1 MKLTGLQIFK
11 YLPGGQKK
19 PEANCKKCG
28 FPTCMAFAM
37 KLAKGEAAIDKCDY
51 ITDELKSVFEEASQI
66 QQAEIKF
73 GGAGNEIKI
82 GNETVMFRHDKKFV
96 NPTCIA
102 VKLESSDKNFDEKLN
117 KILNYSVERVGEDLK
132 ISAIALFDSDETF
145 EAKAKKVAES
155 KLPMILVSAN
165 KEKDEHLS
173 AESSNQDKIEKI
185 EKILDEIKDSK
196 PLIYIKNASPKE
208 LAKIEKKYNVPVVLS
223 GSSIQ
228 ELVDNSSKLVENNIQ
243 NIVLSLKNQSQKDL
257 IENLTYIRRSAIEN
271 KFKPLGFPV
280 MMFSKDIE
288 GMSFDPIE
296 EGIWASTLL
305 CKYANII
312 VLEHF
317 DEAVI
322 YSLLTL
328 RQNIYTDPEK
338 PLQIDA
344 KVYPVGEPD
353 ENSPVIV
360 TTNFALTYFT
370 VVGEIEASNIPSYLV
385 ITPSDGMSVLT
396 AWSANKFNG
405 EIIAKAIKTFDI
417 ENLVKHRKL
426 IIPGYVSSLK
436 EEIEEEL
443 PGWEVVIGSNEAVDI
458 VDFLKNYQKQHYI
471 V

>member
-11 YLPGGQKK
+11 LLPGGKK
-19 PEANCKKCG
+19 EKEANCKKCG

-37 KLAKGEAAIDKCDY
+37 KLAKNETTLDKCEFV
-51 ITDELKSVFEEASQI
+51 TDELKSVFEEASQI
-66 QQAEIKF
+66 QQAEISF
-73 GGAGNEIKI
+73 GGEENSVKI

-102 VKLESSDKNFDEKLN
+102 VKLESSDKNFDEKFG

-132 ISAIALFDSDETF
+132 INAVALFDTDETF
-145 EAKAKKVAES
+145 IEKAKKIAES
-155 KLPMILVSAN
+155 KLPMILASAN
-165 KEKDEHLS
+165 L
-173 AESSNQDKIEKI
+173 EKI
-185 EKILDEIKDSK
+185 RQILDEIKDFK
-196 PLIYIKNASPKE
+196 PLVYIKNDSVQDIAE
-208 LAKIEKKYNVPVVLS
+208 IEKKYAVPVVS
-223 GSSIQ
+223 SADSIQ
-228 ELVDNSSKLVENNIQ
+228 ELVDNSSKLLENKTQ
-243 NIVLSLKNQSQKDL
+243 NIVLNLNNQSQRSL
-257 IENLTYIRRSAIEN
+257 IENLTYIRRSAIED

-280 MMFSKDIE
+280 MIFADNISDLSDDLIE
-288 GMSFDPIE
+288 Q
-296 EGIWASTLL
+296 GIWASALL

-312 VLEHF
+312 VLENF
-317 DEAVI
+317 DEAII

-344 KVYPVGEPD
+344 KLYPIGEPD

-396 AWSANKFNG
+396 AWSADKFNG
-405 EIIAKAIKTFDI
+405 EIIAKTIKNYGL

-436 EEIEEEL
+436 EEIEDEM
-443 PGWEVVIGSNEAVDI
+443 PDWEVIIGSNEAVDI
-458 VDFLKNYQKQHYI
+458 VEFLKDYQKQQLSKK
-471 V
+471 

>member
-11 YLPGGQKK
+11 LLPGGKK
-19 PEANCKKCG
+19 EKEANCKQCG

-37 KLAKGEAAIDKCDY
+37 KLAKGDTSIDKCEFV
-51 ITDELKSVFEEASQI
+51 TEELRSAFEEASQV

-73 GGAGNEIKI
+73 GPAQNTVKI

-96 NPTCIA
+96 NPACIA
-102 VKLESSDKNFDEKLN
+102 VKLESSDKNFAEKFG
-117 KILNYSVERVGEDLK
+117 KVSNYSVERVGEVLK
-132 ISAIALFDSDETF
+132 ISAVALYDTDETF
-145 EAKAKKVAES
+145 EEKAEIIATS
-155 KLPMILVSAN
+155 GFPMILISDN
-165 KEKDEHLS
+165 TKKINNLSEK
-173 AESSNQDKIEKI
+173 
-185 EKILDEIKDSK
+185 IKDSK
-196 PLIYIKNASPKE
+196 PLLYIKNVSPE
-208 LAKIEKKYNVPVVLS
+208 EIAETEKIYNSPVITS
-223 GSSIQ
+223 GSSVE
-228 ELVDNSSKLVENNIQ
+228 ELVNNSSKLLENKTE
-243 NIVLSLKNQSQKDL
+243 NIVLNLNNQSQKSL

-280 MMFSKDIE
+280 IMFTEDIQ
-288 GMSFDPIE
+288 GISDDLIE
-296 EGIWASTLL
+296 QGIWAGALL

-328 RQNIYTDPEK
+328 RQNIFTDPEK
-338 PLQIDA
+338 PLQIDS

-370 VVGEIEASNIPSYLV
+370 VVGEIEASNIPAHLV

-396 AWSANKFNG
+396 AWSADKFNG
-405 EIIAKAIKTFDI
+405 EIIAKTLKTFGV

-426 IIPGYVSSLK
+426 IIPGYVASLK

-443 PGWEVVIGSNEAVDI
+443 PEWEVVIGTNEAVDI
-458 VDFLKNYQKQHYI
+458 VEFLRNFQKQQ
-471 V
+471 VLNN

>member
-11 YLPGGQKK
+11 YLPGSKK
-19 PEANCKKCG
+19 EPQANCKKCG

-37 KLAKGEAAIDKCDY
+37 KLAKNEVPIEKCEH
-51 ITDELKSVFEEASQI
+51 ITDELKSIFEEASQI
-66 QQAEIKF
+66 QQAEIQF
-73 GGAGNEIKI
+73 GYAEDPVKI

-102 VKLESSDKNFDEKLN
+102 VKLESSDENFDEKLN

-132 ISAIALFDSDETF
+132 ISTLALFDTDKTF
-145 EAKAKKVAES
+145 EEKAKKVAKS
-155 KLPMILVSAN
+155 KLPMILVSEN
-165 KEKDEHLS
+165 
-173 AESSNQDKIEKI
+173 IEKTT
-185 EKILDEIKDSK
+185 KILDEIKDFK
-196 PLIYIKNASPKE
+196 PLIYIENSSPEE
-208 LAKIEKKYNVPVVLS
+208 LAEIEKKYNVPVVSS
-223 GSSIQ
+223 GSSIE
-228 ELVDNSSKLVENNIQ
+228 ELVNNSAKFIENKTQ
-243 NIVLSLKNQSQKDL
+243 NIVLNLKNQSQKSL

-280 MMFSKDIE
+280 IQFTKDIADL
-288 GMSFDPIE
+288 SQDPIE
-296 EGIWASTLL
+296 QGIWTSVLL

-317 DEAVI
+317 DEAII

-338 PLQIDA
+338 PLQIEA
-344 KVYPVGEPD
+344 KLYPIGETD

-370 VVGEIEASNIPSYLV
+370 VVGEIEASNIPSYLA

-396 AWSANKFNG
+396 AWSADKFNG
-405 EIIAKAIKTFDI
+405 EIIAKTIKTYGL
-417 ENLVKHRKL
+417 EELVKHKKL

-436 EEIEEEL
+436 EEIEDEL
-443 PGWEVVIGSNEAVDI
+443 PDWEVIIGANEAVDI
-458 VDFLKNYQKQHYI
+458 VDFLRSYQKQQLLNL
-471 V
+471 

>member
-11 YLPGGQKK
+11 YLPGGKK
-19 PEANCKKCG
+19 EQEANCKKCG

-37 KLAKGEAAIDKCDY
+37 KLAKNETEIDKCEFV
-51 ITDELKSVFEEASQI
+51 TDELKSVFEEASRI

-73 GGAGNEIKI
+73 GCAENLIKI

-102 VKLESSDKNFDEKLN
+102 VKLESSDENFDEKFN

-132 ISAIALFDSDETF
+132 ISAVALVDTDETF
-145 EAKAKKVAES
+145 YSKAKKVAES
-155 KLPMILVSAN
+155 KLPMILVSEN
-165 KEKDEHLS
+165 TEKMK
-173 AESSNQDKIEKI
+173 Q
-185 EKILDEIKDSK
+185 ILDEIKDFK
-196 PLIYIKNASPKE
+196 PLVYLESASSEEITEIERIYS
-208 LAKIEKKYNVPVVLS
+208 VPVVLS
-223 GSSIQ
+223 GSSIE
-228 ELVDNSSKLVENNIQ
+228 ELADNSSILLENKTQ
-243 NIVLSLKNQSQKDL
+243 NIVLNLKNQSQKSL

-280 MMFSKDIE
+280 IQFIKDIADLSE
-288 GMSFDPIE
+288 DPIE
-296 EGIWASTLL
+296 QGIWASALL

-317 DEAVI
+317 DEAII

-338 PLQIDA
+338 PLQIEA
-344 KVYPVGEPD
+344 KLYPIGEPD

-370 VVGEIEASNIPSYLV
+370 VVGEIEASNIPSYLA

-396 AWSANKFNG
+396 AWSADKFNG
-405 EIIAKAIKTFDI
+405 EIIAKTIKTYGLD
-417 ENLVKHRKL
+417 ELVKYKKL
-426 IIPGYVSSLK
+426 IIPGYVASLK
-436 EEIEEEL
+436 EEIEDEL
-443 PGWEVVIGSNEAVDI
+443 PDWEVVIGANEAVDI
-458 VDFLKNYQKQHYI
+458 VDFLRSYQKQQLLNS
-471 V
+471 

>member
-11 YLPGGQKK
+11 YLPGGKK
-19 PEANCKKCG
+19 GSEANCKKCG

-37 KLAKGEAAIDKCDY
+37 KLAKNETSIDKCEFV
-51 ITDELKSVFEEASQI
+51 TDELKSVFEEASQI

-73 GGAGNEIKI
+73 GCAENPVKI

-102 VKLESSDKNFDEKLN
+102 VKLESSDRNFVEKLN
-117 KILNYSVERVGEDLK
+117 KILNYSVERVGENLK
-132 ISAIALFDSDETF
+132 ISAVAIFDTDETY
-145 EAKAKKVAES
+145 EQKAKKVAES
-155 KLPMILVSAN
+155 KISMILVSEN
-165 KEKDEHLS
+165 LEKTKKL
-173 AESSNQDKIEKI
+173 
-185 EKILDEIKDSK
+185 LDEIKNSN
-196 PLIYIKNASPKE
+196 PLVYLKNASPE
-208 LAKIEKKYNVPVVLS
+208 EIIEIEKNYNVPVVSS

-228 ELVDNSSKLVENNIQ
+228 ELVDNSSKLIENKTQ
-243 NIVLSLKNQSQKDL
+243 NIVLNLNNQSQKNL
-257 IENLTYIRRSAIEN
+257 IENLTYIRRSAIED

-280 MMFSKDIE
+280 ITFTKDINDL
-288 GMSFDPIE
+288 SDDLIE
-296 EGIWASTLL
+296 QGIWASALL

-312 VLEHF
+312 VLENF
-317 DEAVI
+317 DEAII

-338 PLQIDA
+338 PLQIEA
-344 KVYPVGEPD
+344 KLCPIGEPD

-370 VVGEIEASNIPSYLV
+370 VVGEIESSNISSYLV

-396 AWSANKFNG
+396 AWSADKFNG
-405 EIIAKAIKTFDI
+405 EIIAKAIKTYGL

-436 EEIEEEL
+436 EEIEDEL
-443 PGWEVVIGSNEAVDI
+443 PDWEVVIGANEAVDI
-458 VDFLKNYQKQHYI
+458 VDFLKSYQKQQLLNT
-471 V
+471 